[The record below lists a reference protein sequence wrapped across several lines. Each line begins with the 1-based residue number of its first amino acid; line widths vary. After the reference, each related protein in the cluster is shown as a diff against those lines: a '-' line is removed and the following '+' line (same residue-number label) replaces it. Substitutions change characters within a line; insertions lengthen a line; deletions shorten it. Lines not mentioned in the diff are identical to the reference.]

1 MVFSSLV
8 FLYIFLTATI
18 LIYYLLPRRARNAFL
33 LAANL
38 VFYFCGEPVY
48 IVLMVFSILA
58 NYVFGRLMASAKEEK
73 GRKRALVAAP
83 DTISDLGACAEG
95 AEPLDP
101 APYRHHFTD
110 LS

>member
-48 IVLMVFSILA
+48 IVLMVFSILKKA
-58 NYVFGRLMASAKEEK
+58 QILK
-73 GRKRALVAAP
+73 
-83 DTISDLGACAEG
+83 
-95 AEPLDP
+95 PLLQHVP
-101 APYRHHFTD
+101 GLFLILLCS
-110 LS
+110 LSLNRNSVIY